1 MTTDL
6 IELIQKEL
14 TTSLGDLPASV
25 SVHVR
30 EGWGDIFYVTVHVR
44 GVLLDH
50 NGLRAT
56 LQFAV
61 DSALGDVRHIVEI
74 KWED

>member
-1 MTTDL
+1 VTTDL

-14 TTSLGDLPASV
+14 TTSLGDIPASV

-30 EGWGDIFYVTVHVR
+30 EGWGDVFYVTLHVH

-50 NGLRAT
+50 DDLRAT
-56 LQFAV
+56 LQSAV
-61 DSALGDVRHIVEI
+61 DSALGDVRHLVEI

>member
-1 MTTDL
+1 VTTDL

-14 TTSLGDLPASV
+14 TTSLGDIPASV
-25 SVHVR
+25 SVDVR
-30 EGWGDIFYVTVHVR
+30 EGWGDIFCVTVHVR
-44 GVLLDH
+44 GVLLDQDDVS
-50 NGLRAT
+50 AT

-74 KWED
+74 KWEN